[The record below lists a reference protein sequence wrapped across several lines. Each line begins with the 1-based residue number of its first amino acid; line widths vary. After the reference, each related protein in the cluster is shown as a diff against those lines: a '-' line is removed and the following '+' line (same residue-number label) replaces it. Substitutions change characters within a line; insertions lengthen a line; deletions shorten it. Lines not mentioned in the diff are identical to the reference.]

1 MQIYMQ
7 SKDVRTLIIIISL
20 FPIKVFI
27 KSKLKKNGGRN
38 LTRGRNYYIVA
49 TPRGGYN
56 TTYLKEGKEATMGG
70 LHFYTVKL

>member
-7 SKDVRTLIIIISL
+7 SKDVQTLIIILSL

-27 KSKLKKNGGRN
+27 KSKLKKFGGSN

-49 TPRGGYN
+49 TPGGGYS
-56 TTYLKEGKEATMGG
+56 TTFSKEGKEATMGG
-70 LHFYTVKL
+70 LQFYTVKL

>member
-27 KSKLKKNGGRN
+27 KSKLKKMEGET
-38 LTRGRNYYIVA
+38 LLEEE
-49 TPRGGYN
+49 
-56 TTYLKEGKEATMGG
+56 TTI
-70 LHFYTVKL
+70 